1 MFAPPDR
8 VALGMVPPTNEP
20 DSPRRENRLARS
32 TSPYLLQHRFNPVD
46 WHPWGPE
53 AFDEA
58 RRRNV
63 PVFLSIGYSTCYWCH
78 VMERES
84 FENASIAELMN
95 ELFVCIKVDRE
106 ERPDVDDIYMA
117 AVQAFRG
124 QGGWPMSVFLEPRS
138 LKPFWAGTYFPAEPK
153 FQGMPTFPQVLQ
165 GVSNAWKDQR
175 DEALQQAEKL
185 AEAVHER
192 IAQQSA
198 PVRLGVSQV
207 TQAVATLLKIHDSRL
222 GGFGG
227 APKFPQPVYIEFLL
241 DVRQNAAEDTRAAI
255 DVALRTT
262 LDQMALGGIFDQV
275 GGGFHRYSVDAE
287 WTVPHFEKM
296 LYDNA
301 QLAAIYAKASHAFG
315 EPLYRRVARRTIDY
329 VLAEMTLAAGDQNAS
344 DIGAKPHGGATAQ
357 KGGAF
362 FSAQDAEVNHREGQ
376 NYLWTSEQLRE
387 LLSPDDAE
395 LVKRAYGVA
404 AGTNFTDP
412 HHPNDPPSNVLRWAD
427 SPSNLAATLQ
437 LTEHALLA
445 RMEKIN
451 ERLYSAR
458 QDRDQPLTDDK
469 IIASWNGLMIGAMAR
484 AGALLDRPDYT
495 AAAEQAA
502 TFVLAAM
509 RDSEGS
515 LLRSFRSQG
524 PGEAKSQ
531 SAGRAFLEDY
541 ACMAHACVELHRV
554 GGDSSGRW
562 LDIARSLIA
571 QADQKF
577 GDADSG
583 AFFDTLAD
591 QSDLFVRARSTYDG
605 AIPSGTS
612 IMINVLVDLFE
623 ITGDRAYFGRALR
636 ALRSL
641 SSFLAESPLGAAG
654 STRALLRMLV
664 LDPAAVQAAFAADP
678 LPGAKPSDEFS
689 PVEVL
694 AAVERIVLAHDN
706 PVPVVLRFRIA
717 EGYHINAADVGDGP
731 DAADLIPL
739 RVHIVNGAG
748 VDVFADYPPGT
759 PFGQDGRLRAMA
771 GEFELPIVLE
781 RKGEWVGTPLIAVT
795 YQACTED
802 SCLAPRT
809 VELDVAIDPRN

>member
-1 MFAPPDR
+1 MSAPSDR
-8 VALGMVPPTNEP
+8 VALGMAPPPIDP
-20 DSPRRENRLARS
+20 DSPRRQNRLAGS

-46 WHPWGPE
+46 WYPWGPE
-53 AFDEA
+53 AFDDA
-58 RRRNV
+58 RRRDV
-63 PVFLSIGYSTCYWCH
+63 PIFLSIGYSTCYWCH

-95 ELFVCIKVDRE
+95 ELFVCVKVDRE

-117 AVQAFRG
+117 AVQSFRG

-138 LKPFWAGTYFPAEPK
+138 LKPFWAGTYFPAEPR

-165 GVSNAWKDQR
+165 GVSNAWRDQR
-175 DEALQQAEKL
+175 DEVSQQAEKL

-192 IAQQSA
+192 IAEQSA

-207 TQAVATLLKIHDSRL
+207 TQAVATLLKIHDPRF
-222 GGFGG
+222 GGFGA
-227 APKFPQPVYIEFLL
+227 APKFPQPAYIEFLL
-241 DVRQNAAEDTRAAI
+241 DVRRNAAEDTRAAI

-262 LDQMALGGIFDQV
+262 LDQMALGGLFDQI
-275 GGGFHRYSVDAE
+275 GAGFHRYSVDAE

-301 QLAAIYAKASHAFG
+301 QLTAVYATASQAFG

-329 VLAEMTLAAGDQNAS
+329 VLAEMTLAAQDLGESTVATDPQ
-344 DIGAKPHGGATAQ
+344 GGVETR

-362 FSAQDAEVNHREGQ
+362 FSAQDAEVDHREGQ
-376 NYLWTSEQLRE
+376 NYLWTPEQLRE
-387 LLSPDDAE
+387 LLSPEDAE
-395 LVKRAYGVA
+395 LVMQVYGVG
-404 AGTNFTDP
+404 AGTNFRDP

-427 SPSNLAATLQ
+427 SPSKLAAALHM
-437 LTEHALLA
+437 TERALLA
-445 RMEKIN
+445 RIEKIN

-495 AAAEQAA
+495 AAAERAA
-502 TFVLAAM
+502 TFVLATM
-509 RDSEGS
+509 RDGDGS
-515 LLRSFRSQG
+515 LLRSFRLQS
-524 PGEAKSQ
+524 PGEVKPP

-541 ACMAHACVELHRV
+541 ACMAHACIELHRV

-562 LDIARSLIA
+562 LDIARSLVA

-577 GDADSG
+577 GDVDSG

-605 AIPSGTS
+605 ALPSGTS
-612 IMINVLVDLFE
+612 VMINVLVDLFE
-623 ITGDRAYFGRALR
+623 ITGDRAHFDRALR

-664 LDPAAVQAAFAADP
+664 LEPAAVQAAFAADP
-678 LPGAKPSDEFS
+678 LPGAKLSDEFT

-694 AAVERIVLAHDN
+694 AAVERVVLAHDN
-706 PVPVVLRFRIA
+706 PVPVVLRFRIT

-748 VDVFADYPPGT
+748 VDVFADYPPST
-759 PFGQDGRLRAMA
+759 PFGQDGRLRVLA

-781 RKGEWVGTPLIAVT
+781 RRGEWAGTPLIAVT

-809 VELDVAIDPRN
+809 VELDLAIDPRD